1 MFIVRNKNNEI
12 ISIASRLQDAV
23 SMAAAAQL
31 DKTDYTVQECSDS
44 VEQRQIYKAY
54 YKTRS

>member
-1 MFIVRNKNNEI
+1 MFIVRKNHGEI
-12 ISIASRLQDAV
+12 IAIASRLQDAI
-23 SMAAAAQL
+23 SMADAAKV
-31 DKTDYTVQECSDS
+31 DKTDYIVQECTDS